1 MMLKTFSGTPYL
13 SVEQRE
19 HFNKQRD
26 ELIREM
32 PELLTY
38 NDIHRF
44 PLWTLLDWSTFLKH
58 DSHQIG
64 THPIHTAFQ
73 ALYEYRRTY
82 AKRMH
87 ELQLAYDAQHIDDEL
102 HECLKFELKM
112 NLDYVES
119 QFDVKAK
126 KVFDIQYGGKETRQK
141 FTECLQRTINE
152 RLSAY
157 SNKHHK
163 SNPETAVEG

>member
-1 MMLKTFSGTPYL
+1 MLKTFSGTPYL
-13 SVEQRE
+13 SVEQRN

-26 ELIREM
+26 DLIKEM

-44 PLWTLLDWSTFLKH
+44 PLWTLLDWATFLKH

-64 THPIHTAFQ
+64 QHPIHTAFES
-73 ALYEYRRTY
+73 LYEYRRTY
-82 AKRMH
+82 NKRIH
-87 ELQLAYDAQHIDDEL
+87 ELQLAYDAQNIDAEL
-102 HECLKFELKM
+102 FEVLKFELKM

-126 KVFDIQYGGKETRQK
+126 KTFDIRYGGKETRQK
-141 FTECLQRTINE
+141 FVECLQRTVNE
-152 RLSAY
+152 RLSALA
-157 SNKHHK
+157 NKHNQ
-163 SNPETAVEG
+163 SNPETTVEN